1 MNIIHLRQSQ
11 DPNADFQQLV
21 NLAPSTQHS
30 QEQLDSTSNT
40 KRRTKSKNKVI
51 LPKIMFFD
59 KSSQPRDRKVSQD
72 IQSWIDSENAIASAV
87 TSNILG

>member
-21 NLAPSTQHS
+21 NLIPGPQHS
-30 QEQLDSTSNT
+30 QELDSSSHA

-59 KSSQPRDRKVSQD
+59 KNS
-72 IQSWIDSENAIASAV
+72 
-87 TSNILG
+87 